1 MSYRFSLVTT
11 RHVARRLAACET
23 TAQPHCRSGRK
34 RPCRALALR
43 QALVVPH
50 EASVCRRR
58 CVAALRGSRVLSAGA
73 RVGARGGESRTRG
86 IYASTHRVLSVRG
99 RRPVGMRPV
108 GTPISS
114 RFTRRRAL
122 TDMTFPS
129 SLLGPTSRA
138 QVDGLDPADGSKTS
152 GHRRTWSVYELSRV
166 RIERIEHHGGP
177 GQDRL
182 RLRRESKS
190 HLESMSFDVRP
201 SVHSGRLR
209 GPSGL
214 GPSPRAGTHG
224 VALHFEII
232 AH

>member
-1 MSYRFSLVTT
+1 MSLRGRLAPSGAAAAPCAGAHVRDTPRPGLG
-11 RHVARRLAACET
+11 REEVARNEAEVRQPPPRL
-23 TAQPHCRSGRK
+23 S
-34 RPCRALALR
+34 RA
-43 QALVVPH
+43 P
-50 EASVCRRR
+50 
-58 CVAALRGSRVLSAGA
+58 
-73 RVGARGGESRTRG
+73 RGGESRTRG

-138 QVDGLDPADGSKTS
+138 QVDGPDPADGSKTS
-152 GHRRTWSVYELSRV
+152 GHRCTWSVYELSRV

-190 HLESMSFDVRP
+190 HLESISFDVRP

-232 AH
+232 AHYTFSCPAH